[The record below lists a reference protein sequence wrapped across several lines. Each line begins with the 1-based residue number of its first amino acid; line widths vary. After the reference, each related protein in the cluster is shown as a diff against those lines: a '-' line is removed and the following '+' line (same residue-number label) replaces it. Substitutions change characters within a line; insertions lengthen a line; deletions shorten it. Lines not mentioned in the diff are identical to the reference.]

1 MTFDPFSRI
10 SLDEVLKHPWLAH
23 PTADWL
29 NLTVTLKLFEAESLL
44 DSETVDSNKNEQ
56 ENVEREE
63 SGMESCES
71 ENSSP
76 SCSQDE
82 RVAPDSQE
90 GRKIILMKKC
100 YFIYI
105 LEVCTSMIKPE
116 TSVLHKPGIDVRRN
130 AKTSLLQSKPIDFQM
145 APKDHRLK
153 NKTKSGNIR

>member
-10 SLDEVLKHPWLAH
+10 SLDEVLKHPWLAR

-90 GRKIILMKKC
+90 SRKIILIEKMLFYI
-100 YFIYI
+100 YFRGVYGHD
-105 LEVCTSMIKPE
+105 KA
-116 TSVLHKPGIDVRRN
+116 RN
-130 AKTSLLQSKPIDFQM
+130 FCPTQT
-145 APKDHRLK
+145 R
-153 NKTKSGNIR
+153 N